1 MVPTILDFEASGFG
15 AESYPIEVGLAMSN
29 GERFCTLIQRHAS
42 WTHWDPEAER
52 VHHIEQDDLQR
63 YGLPVV
69 DVCTKLNELLQN
81 QAVYCDGWSVDKPW
95 LNVLF
100 YAAGFAPTFSLSP
113 IESIQTENQQEVW
126 ASVKQELI
134 LRHSY
139 ERHRASHDAFLIQET
154 FKASKDLR
162 YNRYCAG

>member
-29 GERFCTLIQRHAS
+29 GERFCTLIQRHGS
-42 WTHWDPEAER
+42 WTHWDAAAESI
-52 VHHIEQDDLQR
+52 HHIERDDLQR
-63 YGLPVV
+63 YGLPIAE
-69 DVCTKLNELLQN
+69 VCTKLNQLLKDQEIF
-81 QAVYCDGWSVDKPW
+81 CDGWSFDKTW
-95 LNVLF
+95 LNTLF
-100 YAAGFAPTFSLSP
+100 YTAGMKPAFSLSP
-113 IESIQTENQQEVW
+113 IESIQTEEQQEVW
-126 ASVKQELI
+126 ASVKQELM

-162 YNRYCAG
+162 YSSYCEG